1 MANET
6 SLRSYRDYDAY
17 DRDARDREPAAAG
30 RQGGDPLADLA
41 RIMGQDDT
49 YADLLKSIARTRAEP
64 VFDAPEAEA
73 ADEQAEADETYD
85 VPAMPLRGA
94 AAEEGIDWEDLE
106 AELAKHREAAADE
119 DYAEEP
125 IDELRGSHELWHGE
139 AAAQDE
145 LDRRLHD
152 EFGRS
157 FAAPDDTGRMPAGA
171 YVAAGAGAAVALGA
185 AAYALRPG
193 QQAGRQEAGA
203 TSYAGPVH
211 GAPVH
216 GAPVHGA
223 PAAADDRYAYADQ
236 ADEAPPR
243 RRRAGVTAIAA
254 IVGLAVLGG
263 GGVYGYRAMSGGGGG
278 GGEPRVIRADQS
290 PVRVAA
296 QQAQDP
302 KPVTDRVAQGER
314 VVVREERPV
323 SAREQ
328 AAQVQEPPVPARI
341 IPLVPS
347 PDASPRQ
354 AVAAA
359 PAPVATPGP
368 APAARVEEP
377 RRVRTV
383 QVGPDGSIMA
393 PSAAPAPRAS
403 ETSLSVVP
411 VSNTPAAAPRLAA
424 ADSRPSTAPVTVGT
438 PMPPPRPVQTIRVA
452 RAEPAAGTTT
462 TSVEPV
468 RAAPPAPVATRPLD
482 LGPQQTASVRS
493 AATASPPPAAAGG
506 AGGTFVQISSHQSE
520 AEARSAFATAQ
531 RRFPLLQGQSLN
543 IRSAEL
549 PGRGTW
555 HRVRVGPFSRAEAQS
570 FCERLRG
577 SGGSCV
583 LN

>member
-1 MANET
+1 M
-6 SLRSYRDYDAY
+6 RSYRDYDAY

-49 YADLLKSIARTRAEP
+49 YADLLKSIARTRTEPGFEAPAAEAA
-64 VFDAPEAEA
+64 VEDEA
-73 ADEQAEADETYD
+73 ADEVEDETYD
-85 VPAMPLRGA
+85 LPAMPLRGA
-94 AAEEGIDWEDLE
+94 SSDDGIDWEDLE
-106 AELAKHREAAADE
+106 AELAKHREAAADDE
-119 DYAEEP
+119 VAEEP

-139 AAAQDE
+139 SAAHDE
-145 LDRRLHD
+145 LDRRLHE

-157 FAAPDDTGRMPAGA
+157 FSAADESGRIPAGA
-171 YVAAGAGAAVALGA
+171 YVAAGAAAAVAVGA
-185 AAYALRPG
+185 GAYALRQN
-193 QQAGRQEAGA
+193 QQAGRQEAYA
-203 TSYAGPVH
+203 PAPSYA
-211 GAPVH
+211 AP
-216 GAPVHGA
+216 AEAA
-223 PAAADDRYAYADQ
+223 PAASDGRYAYADE

-243 RRRAGVTAIAA
+243 RRRAGVTAIVA
-254 IVGLAVLGG
+254 IMGLAVLGG
-263 GGVYGYRAMSGGGGG
+263 GGVYGYRAMTGGGGV

-314 VVVREERPV
+314 VVAREERPV

-347 PDASPRQ
+347 PDASARAA
-354 AVAAA
+354 AVAA
-359 PAPVATPGP
+359 PAPVAAPMP
-368 APAARVEEP
+368 APVPAARAEEP

-393 PSAAPAPRAS
+393 PAAALAPRPS

-411 VSNTPAAAPRLAA
+411 VSTAPAAPSRLAA
-424 ADSRPSTAPVTVGT
+424 ADSRPAAAPVSAGT

-452 RAEPAAGTTT
+452 RAEPAASP

-468 RAAPPAPVATRPLD
+468 RAAAPAPTAQARPMD
-482 LGPQQTASVRS
+482 LGPQQTASVRA
-493 AATASPPPAAAGG
+493 AATAPSPAPAAIAGS
-506 AGGTFVQISSHQSE
+506 GGTFVQISSHQSE

-531 RRFPLLQGQSLN
+531 RRFPLLQGQSLS

-570 FCERLRG
+570 FCEQLRG